1 MNGCVAANT
10 GQRISMQIPFTN
22 LYQQYL
28 DCQTDI
34 DAAIAK
40 TIASNSFITG
50 PDVTLFEQTM
60 SQYVGSQDCAGTG
73 SGTTAL
79 LCSLRAAGIGPGHEV
94 ITTPHTFVATT
105 EAIVSVGAIPRFADI
120 DPDTHLIDLD
130 SVQRMIGPRT
140 RAVLFVDIYG
150 QCPDMDRLRALCDE
164 YDLYMIE
171 DAAHSL
177 GAHWQGQAIG
187 SIADLTCFSFN
198 PVKNLGAMGDAG
210 CVTGSNKLMEE
221 VRKYRDHGRIGRYD
235 IVEVGYNARIDN
247 MQSNI
252 VLAKLS
258 RLQAWLTRKRQI
270 CAYYNDCFQNLVKT
284 VRLDPRVSQAH
295 YVYVIQ
301 TTKRDALK
309 SHLEQRGIA
318 SNIHYAV
325 TTHTQ
330 PAFIEWYTPCPVAE
344 RTVQEIL
351 SLPCW
356 YSMSDSEIDYVV
368 DTVKGFFQ

>member
-1 MNGCVAANT
+1 
-10 GQRISMQIPFTN
+10 MQVPFTN

-60 SQYVGSQDCAGTG
+60 SQYVGSEDCAGTG

-79 LCSLRAAGIGPGHEV
+79 LCSLRAAGIGPGDEV

-105 EAIVSVGAIPRFADI
+105 EAIVSVGATPRFADI
-120 DPDTHLIDLD
+120 NRDTHLIDLD
-130 SVQRMIGPRT
+130 QVERMIGPRT

-150 QCPDMDRLRALCDE
+150 QCPDLDRLRTLCDE
-164 YDLYMIE
+164 YRLYMIE

-177 GAHWQGQAIG
+177 GTQWQGREIG
-187 SIADLTCFSFN
+187 SISDLTCFSFN

-210 CVTGSNKLMEE
+210 CVTGSARLMNQ

-235 IVEVGYNARIDN
+235 IVELGYNARIDN

-252 VLAKLS
+252 VLAKLP
-258 RLQAWLTRKRQI
+258 RLRDWIRRKREI
-270 CAYYNDCFQNLVKT
+270 SAYYNDRLNNAVKT
-284 VRLDPRVSQAH
+284 IHLDPRVGQGH
-295 YVYVIQ
+295 YVYIIQ
-301 TTKRDALK
+301 THRRDQLRQ
-309 SHLEQRGIA
+309 HLEQQGIGT
-318 SNIHYAV
+318 NIHYAV

-330 PAFIEWYTPCPVAE
+330 PAFCRWYTPCPVAE
-344 RTVQEIL
+344 RTVNEIL

-368 DTVKGFFQ
+368 DTVKGFFR

>member
-1 MNGCVAANT
+1 
-10 GQRISMQIPFTN
+10 MQIPFTN

-40 TIASNSFITG
+40 TIASSSFITG
-50 PDVTLFEQTM
+50 PDVTVFESAM

-73 SGTTAL
+73 SGTMAL
-79 LCSLRAAGIGPGHEV
+79 LCSLRAAGIGPGSKV

-105 EAIVSVGAIPRFADI
+105 EAIVSVGATPVFADI
-120 DPDTHLIDLD
+120 DPDTHLIDLAAVERLID
-130 SVQRMIGPRT
+130 DRT

-150 QCPDMDRLRALCDE
+150 QCPDLDYLREMCD
-164 YDLYMIE
+164 YNCMYMIE

-177 GAHWQGQAIG
+177 GTTWMGRPVG
-187 SIADLTCFSFN
+187 SISDFTCFSFN

-210 CVTGSNKLMEE
+210 CVTGRREDMDQ

-235 IVEVGYNARIDN
+235 IVDLGYNARIDN
-247 MQSNI
+247 MQANI
-252 VLAKLS
+252 VLAKLP
-258 RLQAWLTRKRQI
+258 RLQAWIERKREI
-270 CAYYNDCFQNLVKT
+270 CDYYDRELSPMVGT
-284 VRLDPRVSQAH
+284 IERDPRVGQGH

-301 TTKRDALK
+301 TAQRNELK
-309 SHLEQRGIA
+309 AHLEDLGI
-318 SNIHYAV
+318 STNVHYAV

-330 PAFIEWYTPCPVAE
+330 PAFCRWYTPCPVAE

-356 YSMSDSEIDYVV
+356 YSMTDAEIDYVV
-368 DTVKGFFQ
+368 DSVKGFFR

>member
-1 MNGCVAANT
+1 MN
-10 GQRISMQIPFTN
+10 IPFTN

-28 DCQTDI
+28 DCQADI
-34 DAAIAK
+34 DQAIQR
-40 TIASNSFITG
+40 TIASSSFITG
-50 PDVTLFEQTM
+50 PDVTLFEKAM
-60 SQYVGSQDCAGTG
+60 SEYVGSQDCAGTG

-79 LCSLRAAGIGPGHEV
+79 LCSLRAAGVGPGDEV

-105 EAIVSVGAIPRFADI
+105 EAIVSVGATPRFADI

-130 SVQRMIGPRT
+130 QVERMIGSRT

-164 YDLYMIE
+164 YRLYMIE

-177 GAHWQGQAIG
+177 GTQWQGREIG
-187 SIADLTCFSFN
+187 SISDLTCFSFN

-210 CVTGSNKLMEE
+210 CVTGSARLMDA

-252 VLAKLS
+252 VLAKLP
-258 RLQAWLTRKRQI
+258 RLRGWIQRKREI
-270 CAYYNDCFQNLVKT
+270 SAYYNDRLKNTVKT
-284 VRLDPRVSQAH
+284 IQLDPRVGQGH

-301 TTKRDALK
+301 TDRRDQLRQ
-309 SHLEQRGIA
+309 HLEQQGIGT
-318 SNIHYAV
+318 NIHYAV

-330 PAFIEWYTPCPVAE
+330 PAFAEWYTPCPVAE
-344 RTVQEIL
+344 RTVHEIL

-356 YSMSDSEIDYVV
+356 YSMSDAAVDHVV